1 MYPWARRAV
10 CPSGGWGLRFRYGRP
25 NSPCGSS
32 LNWCEDPMKLFQKL
46 LLAPA
51 ALGLMAPV
59 AASASDLASA
69 GGLNSYIQQSDLHNF
84 RVWADQNQVTNVQ
97 QFNDVKPTDWA
108 YQALSNLI
116 ERYGCVAGYPNGTF
130 KGGQA
135 MTRYEAAALLNACLD
150 RVTETTDEIQR
161 LQQDFAKELAV
172 IKGRVDSLEKKVGT
186 LESTQFSTT
195 TKLEGDT
202 YWTIGANAFGGVG
215 NGTVGRT
222 GTIQNL
228 NSTYGG
234 TTFNYDFRL
243 NLKTS
248 FTGKDLLYSRLR
260 AGNYVGSALGG
271 SPFSLGALDRA
282 FPGNDNS
289 GFASLNNTFYLDR
302 LYYRWPVSKAF
313 TAALGPAAR
322 NTEFLGTAPFFY
334 TDHAGLDFFQL
345 HGAPGTYNKA
355 TGSTFALIWKQPVKK
370 GKPYFT
376 ASSSLVS
383 PGANEADTDGDY
395 RLQTGATTSSVRAG
409 GILGAYS
416 ADSWLSQIAYVE
428 KNWKA
433 AVAYRYGKCGG
444 GSNYQNRRGS
454 QAATQAELC
463 TGTNPSSSN
472 FAVSWAWQPDKK
484 GTVVPSLSLGYGY
497 SSYAQGGTLTSAGTN
512 YGALG
517 LRGGVGNISATQ
529 SWTVAL
535 QWLDAFT
542 KGNSAG
548 MAVGQPSFV
557 TALRNGSTPQDGNY
571 AWEWWYKFKVSDQI
585 SITPTFFYLSNPS
598 SQGIYAA
605 STSTSAGNTTAG
617 VSQFGAFVAAQFK
630 F

>member
-1 MYPWARRAV
+1 
-10 CPSGGWGLRFRYGRP
+10 
-25 NSPCGSS
+25 
-32 LNWCEDPMKLFQKL
+32 MKLFQKL

-69 GGLNSYIQQSDLHNF
+69 AGLNSYIQQNDLHNF

-135 MTRYEAAALLNACLD
+135 MTRFEAAALLNACLD
-150 RVTETTDEIQR
+150 RITETTDEIQR
-161 LQQDFAKELAV
+161 LQNDFAKELAV
-172 IKGRVDSLEKKVGT
+172 LKGRVDGLEKKVGT
-186 LESTQFSTT
+186 LEATQFSTT

-202 YWTIGANAFGGVG
+202 YWTIGANSFGG
-215 NGTVGRT
+215 T
-222 GTIQNL
+222 G
-228 NSTYGG
+228 GG
-234 TTFNYDFRL
+234 TSTTTNNNSQAFNNQNYGALSFNYDLRL

-248 FTGKDLLYSRLR
+248 FTGKDLLYTRLR
-260 AGNYVGSALGG
+260 SGNYLGSGFGG
-271 SPFSLGALDRA
+271 SPYSLGALDRA
-282 FPGNDNS
+282 FPGNNNS
-289 GFASLNNTFYLDR
+289 GFANSNNTFYLDR

-313 TAALGPAAR
+313 TAAIGPVAR
-322 NTEFLGTAPFFY
+322 NTEFLGTAPFYY
-334 TDHAGLDFFQL
+334 TDHQGLDFFQL
-345 HGAPGTYNKA
+345 HGAPGAYNKA
-355 TGSTFALIWKQPVKK
+355 TGGTAALIWKQPVKK

-376 ASSSLVS
+376 VSTSLVS
-383 PGANEADTDGDY
+383 PGAYSGDTQGD
-395 RLQTGATTSSVRAG
+395 TAANTNANAITPNSG
-409 GILGAYS
+409 GILNNKS
-416 ADSWLSQIAYVE
+416 ADSWLTQVGYV
-428 KNWKA
+428 KNQWKA
-433 AVAYRYGKCGG
+433 TFAWRYGKCGE

-454 QAATQAELC
+454 QAATQALQC
-463 TGTNPSSSN
+463 SGNTGGAYSSYSN
-472 FAVSWAWQPDKK
+472 NFGLAFAWQPKK
-484 GTVVPSLSLGYGY
+484 GGTVVPSVSLGWGY
-497 SSYAQGGTLTSAGTN
+497 SAYAQQGVNTNAGTA

-517 LRGGVGNISATQ
+517 APGTGNGVGNIAATQ

-535 QWLDAFT
+535 QWKDAFT

-557 TALRNGSTPQDGNY
+557 TALRNGRTPQDGNY

-585 SITPTFFYLSNPS
+585 SLTPTLFFLSNPS
-598 SQGIYAA
+598 S
-605 STSTSAGNTTAG
+605 AG
-617 VSQFGAFVAAQFK
+617 VATNSTGTNAAGQATGANQFGAFVAAQFK

>member
-1 MYPWARRAV
+1 
-10 CPSGGWGLRFRYGRP
+10 
-25 NSPCGSS
+25 
-32 LNWCEDPMKLFQKL
+32 MKLFQKL

-59 AASASDLASA
+59 AASASELASA
-69 GGLNSYIQQSDLHNF
+69 GGMNSYIQQNDLHNF

-150 RVTETTDEIQR
+150 RITETTDEIQR
-161 LQQDFAKELAV
+161 LQQDFAKELSV
-172 IKGRVDSLEKKVGT
+172 LQGRVGSLEKKVGT

-202 YWTIGANAFGGVG
+202 YWTIGASSFGGNGGSPSVSANRFG
-215 NGTVGRT
+215 NSAFNN
-222 GTIQNL
+222 QE
-228 NSTYGG
+228 YGAL
-234 TTFNYDFRL
+234 TFNYDLRL

-248 FTGKDLLYSRLR
+248 FTGKDLLYTRLR
-260 AGNYVGSALGG
+260 SGNYNGSSFGG
-271 SPFSLGALDRA
+271 NPYGLGALDRA
-282 FPGNDNS
+282 FPGSNNS
-289 GFASLNNTFYLDR
+289 GYAASNNVFYLDR
-302 LYYRWPVSKAF
+302 LYYRWPVNKTL
-313 TAALGPAAR
+313 TALVGPAAR
-322 NTEFLGTAPFFY
+322 NTEALGTAPFYY

-355 TGSTFALIWKQPVKK
+355 TGGTVALIWKQAVKK

-376 ASSSLVS
+376 VSSSLVS
-383 PGANEADTDGDY
+383 PASFSADAQGADSINQSGVS
-395 RLQTGATTSSVRAG
+395 TSIVPNSG
-409 GILGAYS
+409 GILGNRS
-416 ADSWLSQIAYVE
+416 TDSILTQIGYV
-428 KNWKA
+428 KDQWKSTFA
-433 AVAYRYGKCGG
+433 WRYGKCGG
-444 GSNYQNRRGS
+444 DANGPTNRRGTTAAA
-454 QAATQAELC
+454 QALQCSANN
-463 TGTNPSSSN
+463 GGGYSSYTNN
-472 FAVSWAWQPDKK
+472 FGLTFAWQPKKK
-484 GTVVPSLSLGYGY
+484 GTVVPQVSLGYGY
-497 SSYAQGGTLTSAGTN
+497 SAYAQQGVQTNMGTA

-517 LRGGVGNISATQ
+517 APNTGNAASGNVAATQ

-535 QWLDAFT
+535 QWQDAIK

-557 TALRNGSTPQDGNY
+557 TATRNGNTPQDGNY

-585 SITPTFFYLSNPS
+585 SLTPTIFYLSNPS
-598 SQGIYAA
+598 SAGQPANGRGGSNAA
-605 STSTSAGNTTAG
+605 GQATNGN
-617 VSQFGAFVAAQFK
+617 QFGAFVAAQFK